1 MIIVATL
8 DGSSAGSA
16 EDRVVT
22 TVMENRGGIITE
34 PMAALKLRAAQHT
47 IHT

>member
-1 MIIVATL
+1 MIIVAAL

-16 EDRVVT
+16 EDRVVS

-34 PMAALKLRAAQHT
+34 SMVALKLRAAQNT